1 MQFFTELTADSLF
14 KIEDIF
20 SANAHFKDP
29 FNDVH
34 GIEAIK
40 TIFSHMFATTEQPTF
55 SINQHATNEET
66 LFIQWQFSFH
76 RNNTKW
82 FIDGTSM
89 VTFNEDNKVK
99 EHIDY
104 WDPAEQIYS
113 KVGILKPLMNIMKSR
128 LTAAKPTKAETI
140 IAPVNANNCPVTL
153 DFNLR
158 KLAKSEEVN
167 LCNAYKGKVVM
178 IVNTASKCG
187 FTGQFD
193 GLEALYKKYKEK
205 GLVVLGFPSN
215 DFANQDPENEEKI
228 AKFCRLTYG
237 VKFPMFQ
244 KTHAAEGNA
253 SPIYKTLGKLAGEFP
268 QWNFHKYILDTNGN
282 LIDSLLPAS
291 EEGFYPIRTVS
302 EVTGVNAITLRAWE
316 RRYGLFKPQRTPKG
330 HRLYSQQD
338 ILRIQQVLQLLEK
351 GVAIGRVSSALKNE
365 TKLED
370 LADMTRQSDANKTL
384 DKSSDDS
391 IQTGSA

>member
-1 MQFFTELTADSLF
+1 MNYQTNKTLTSNKLF
-14 KIEDIF
+14 KVSI
-20 SANAHFKDP
+20 
-29 FNDVH
+29 V
-34 GIEAIK
+34 
-40 TIFSHMFATTEQPTF
+40 F
-55 SINQHATNEET
+55 SITMALCIT
-66 LFIQWQFSFH
+66 L
-76 RNNTKW
+76 
-82 FIDGTSM
+82 
-89 VTFNEDNKVK
+89 
-99 EHIDY
+99 
-104 WDPAEQIYS
+104 
-113 KVGILKPLMNIMKSR
+113 LL
-128 LTAAKPTKAETI
+128 AKPTKAETI